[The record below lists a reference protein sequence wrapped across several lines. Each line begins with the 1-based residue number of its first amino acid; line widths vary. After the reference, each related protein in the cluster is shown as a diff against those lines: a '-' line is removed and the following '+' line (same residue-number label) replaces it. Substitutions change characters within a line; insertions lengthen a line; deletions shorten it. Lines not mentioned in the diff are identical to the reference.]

1 MFDGKFL
8 SAIITSAGSGRRMNS
23 DINKPF
29 LNIDDKKII
38 ERTLETVTSIEEFD
52 EIILVIR
59 KEDEDI
65 IGSILK
71 NPNFSKKVRYV
82 FGSST
87 RELSTFEG
95 LKALNKKS
103 QLVLTHDGVRPFA
116 SRKLFYKTLEELKN
130 YKAVITATKTK
141 DTVKILDDNMVVDFT
156 PNRAFV
162 YNVQTPQAFD
172 KTTLFTM
179 YEKYISS
186 EFKITDDSQ
195 LFEFFDRQTPVKVV
209 EGEYSNIKITT
220 NEDILFARAYI
231 KSKEENEENKWK

>member
-65 IGSILK
+65 IKSILK
-71 NPNFSKKVRYV
+71 NDIFSKKVRYV

>member
-52 EIILVIR
+52 EIILVVR

-65 IGSILK
+65 IRSILK

-231 KSKEENEENKWK
+231 KSKEEKEENKWR

>member
-231 KSKEENEENKWK
+231 KSKEENEENK

>member
-1 MFDGKFL
+1 MFDDKFL

-38 ERTLETVTSIEEFD
+38 ERTLETVASIEEFD

>member
-38 ERTLETVTSIEEFD
+38 ERTLETVTSIEEVD

-65 IGSILK
+65 IRSILK

>member
-65 IGSILK
+65 VRSILK

-172 KTTLFTM
+172 KATLFTM

>member
-1 MFDGKFL
+1 MLDGKFL

-23 DINKPF
+23 AINKPF
-29 LNIDDKKII
+29 LDIDDKKII
-38 ERTLETVTSIEEFD
+38 ERTLATVASIKEFD

-59 KEDEDI
+59 KDDEDI
-65 IGSILK
+65 IKSILEK
-71 NPNFSKKVRYV
+71 YDYGHRVSYV
-82 FGSST
+82 FGSHS

-116 SRKLFYKTLEELKN
+116 SSKLFYKTLEELKN

-141 DTVKILDDNMVVDFT
+141 DTVKILADDMTVDFT

-172 KTTLFTM
+172 LKTLFPI
-179 YEKYISS
+179 YEKYINS

-195 LFEFFDRQTPVKVV
+195 LFEFFDRDTKVKVV

-220 NEDILFARAYI
+220 QEDIVFARAFI
-231 KSKEENEENKWK
+231 KNQKENEG

>member
-65 IGSILK
+65 IGSILE
-71 NPNFSKKVRYV
+71 NPDFSKKVRYV

-116 SRKLFYKTLEELKN
+116 SRRLFYKTLEELKN

-231 KSKEENEENKWK
+231 KSKEENEENK

>member
-65 IGSILK
+65 IRSILK

-231 KSKEENEENKWK
+231 KSKKENEENKWR